1 MAKIPLKYCEQIKEA
16 LRYVDE
22 YKLRNVKVYIDWTE
36 LSNER
41 YYDICHYDTLIA
53 RLYPS
58 SNVVCLFGGYSA
70 SDRDIINSFI
80 ELYGLSGKVHK
91 KGDSLYYNIDE

>member
-1 MAKIPLKYCEQIKEA
+1 MATIPLKYCEQIKEA

-22 YKLRNVKVYIDWTE
+22 YKLRNVEVCIMWTPM
-36 LSNER
+36 SNEK
-41 YYDICHYDTLIA
+41 YYEVYHYDTLIVK
-53 RLYPS
+53 LFPS
-58 SNVVCLFGGYSA
+58 SNIVCLCGGYSA